1 MVTRKNLP
9 PCPVAL
15 LLQLIGNKWKIL
27 IIRDLLTGTKRFGM
41 LKKSV
46 GCSTKVL
53 TDNLRM
59 LEADDLVLRTVYA
72 EVPPRVE
79 YQLTKTGRS
88 LSPVLNAMA
97 SWGEKY
103 RKQLCK

>member
-1 MVTRKNLP
+1 MITKKNMS
-9 PCPVAL
+9 PCPVGL
-15 LLQLIGNKWKIL
+15 LLQVIGNKWKVL

-46 GCSTKVL
+46 GCSQKVL

-59 LEADDLVLRTVYA
+59 LEEDKIVLRTVYA
-72 EVPPRVE
+72 EIPPRVE
-79 YQLTKTGRS
+79 YQLTKTGKS
-88 LSPVLNAMA
+88 LKPVLDAMA

-103 RKQLCK
+103 RKQIIK